1 MVTINDKLI
10 EGYWNIIPELK
21 AIDFPTNDSLR
32 VELVDGRVILLP
44 LERFPS
50 IRQLS
55 PEQRQQWYR
64 YGNGFSFD
72 DSDEVIHIEQILG
85 NYLHYRHEA

>member
-1 MVTINDKLI
+1 MVTINDKLV
-10 EGYWNIIPELK
+10 EGYWNITPELK
-21 AIDFPTNDSLR
+21 AIDFPSSDSLR

-50 IRQLS
+50 IRPLS

-72 DSDEVIHIEQILG
+72 DSDEVIHMEQILG
-85 NYLHYRHEA
+85 NYLQYRHEA